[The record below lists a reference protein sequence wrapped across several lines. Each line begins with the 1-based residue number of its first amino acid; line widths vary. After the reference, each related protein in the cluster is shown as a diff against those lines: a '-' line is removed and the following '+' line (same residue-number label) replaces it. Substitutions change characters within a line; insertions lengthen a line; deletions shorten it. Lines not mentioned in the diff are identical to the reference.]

1 MFLLFLSAAQAK
13 DKTFTIVIDPGHGGR
28 DPGAVGA
35 TVNEKTINLAVAL
48 KLGNLITSKHP
59 DVRVLYTRS
68 KDVFIDLDER
78 ANIANRNKADLFI
91 SLHTNAVKKGNTVS
105 GTETY
110 TMGLARTDENLEVA
124 MRENAAILLEDN
136 YRKKY

>member
-1 MFLLFLSAAQAK
+1 MFLLFLSAAPAK

-35 TVNEKTINLAVAL
+35 TVNEKTINLSVAL

-68 KDVFIDLDER
+68 KDVFIYLDER
-78 ANIANRNKADLFI
+78 ANIANPHKADLFI
-91 SLHTNAVKKGNTVS
+91 SCHTKPCTKRNTVS
-105 GTETY
+105 VT
-110 TMGLARTDENLEVA
+110 
-124 MRENAAILLEDN
+124 
-136 YRKKY
+136 